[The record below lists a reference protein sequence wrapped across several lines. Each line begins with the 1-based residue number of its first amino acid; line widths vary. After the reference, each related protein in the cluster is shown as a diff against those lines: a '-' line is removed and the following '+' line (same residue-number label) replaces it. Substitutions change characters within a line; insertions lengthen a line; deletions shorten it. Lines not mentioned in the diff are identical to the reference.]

1 MNPAWLIAAIGLAA
15 AAAWI
20 GGPAWR
26 SYRAERWQA
35 ANSDKYLAWRG
46 RAERSPGPPASV
58 PWRVWLAVSLAV
70 VAVGCA
76 VIGLSGG

>member
-1 MNPAWLIAAIGLAA
+1 MNPAWLIAAVGLAA

-26 SYRAERWQA
+26 TYRDARAQA
-35 ANSDKYLAWRG
+35 NNSDRYLAWRG
-46 RAERSPGPPASV
+46 RAEGSPDPPATV
-58 PWRVWLAVSLAV
+58 PARVWLAVSLAV
-70 VAVGCA
+70 VAVGCV